1 MTESEINAECARRI
15 GWHWH
20 SELKD
25 ALCAPDQTCPLVSE
39 LIPVPNFH
47 GSMDA
52 AMQLVE
58 FAKTLGYSLLLES
71 GLDGT
76 YECSFWHLRS
86 KPGGGCSTEA
96 ESDSPSAAICL
107 AFLEIPQ

>member
-1 MTESEINAECARRI
+1 MTPEEINAECARRI

-25 ALCAPDQTCPLVSE
+25 TLCAPDQTCPLVSE
-39 LIPVPNFH
+39 LIPLPDFH

-52 AMQLVE
+52 AMELVRS
-58 FAKTLGYSLLLES
+58 AKTLGYSLLFES
-71 GLDGT
+71 GLNGT
-76 YECSFWHLRS
+76 YECSFWSRHPEEDEIGS
-86 KPGGGCSTEA
+86 

-107 AFLEIPQ
+107 AFLEIPQS